1 VECVFILL
9 AVLVYY
15 LRSAVV
21 EVLFHFFISVED
33 FFEVLFRHVG
43 VTAFVH
49 DALDGCLTGGVH
61 EAKLDQEH
69 VRGVREYPVVHQEWL
84 QQAH

>member
-1 VECVFILL
+1 MERVFILL

-15 LRSAVV
+15 LRGAVV
-21 EVLFHFFISVED
+21 EVLFHFFIGVED
-33 FFEVLFRHVG
+33 FFEVVFRHVG

-49 DALDGCLTGGVH
+49 DALDGCLTCGVH
-61 EAKLDQEH
+61 EAHLDQEH
-69 VRGVREYPVVHQEWL
+69 VRSIREYPVVHEEWL